1 MVVRC
6 WLCTKQLLPAIIE
19 MWTLKMSGVYIVYI
33 YILWCQEFGQEFLS
47 RPKYAI
53 RGTGI
58 NSRSK
63 IASFERRLRG
73 AAPTPLALPC
83 PFRTST

>member
-1 MVVRC
+1 M
-6 WLCTKQLLPAIIE
+6 
-19 MWTLKMSGVYIVYI
+19 I
-33 YILWCQEFGQEFLS
+33 YIFIRSFFVSGIGSGFFAS

-58 NSRSK
+58 LGQ
-63 IASFERRLRG
+63 IALFERRLRG

>member
-1 MVVRC
+1 
-6 WLCTKQLLPAIIE
+6 
-19 MWTLKMSGVYIVYI
+19 MSIDPKFVELTADVLEIHIYI
-33 YILWCQEFGQEFLS
+33 YKILLWCQVFGQEFFVSAEVCDS
-47 RPKYAI
+47 RNW
-53 RGTGI
+53 
-58 NSRSK
+58 NSRWN